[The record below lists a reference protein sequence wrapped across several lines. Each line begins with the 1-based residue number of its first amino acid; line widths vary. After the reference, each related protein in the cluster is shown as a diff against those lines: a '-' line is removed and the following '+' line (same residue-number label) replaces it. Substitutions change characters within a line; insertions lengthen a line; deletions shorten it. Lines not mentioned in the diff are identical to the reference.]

1 MIIHSHN
8 LRFFPDSNSVH
19 RMGKIAPDFY
29 IPRVKYVYE
38 LDLYTF
44 DECSDHGNYL
54 LGRAVQ
60 GLKNAIVDA
69 LEERVYNEANL
80 AATFWVSRQR
90 VSDSIATDPIYIA
103 SVEDLEEWID
113 FEELAERYEE
123 CFSLEDLIN
132 ETGFMR
138 SVNVYIW
145 RESTFKV
152 EPLLH
157 VENSQIW
164 YPDQQQKWFL
174 WDNGERVECGS
185 FSCFDEKGGKVKLS
199 RKNILKDGDR
209 TMVEYGGEQHAQAE
223 LFYLLEHM
231 LAKIVG
237 HRSDCISVKSIKFEL
252 HDKPGEKKE
261 PLKAVPRSSE
271 EWVPRKI
278 NRNPSRKS
286 KK

>member
-1 MIIHSHN
+1 MIIHSRN
-8 LRFFPDSNSVH
+8 LCFFPDSNPIH
-19 RMGKIAPDFY
+19 NMGKIEPDFY

-38 LDLYTF
+38 FDLYTF
-44 DECSDHGNYL
+44 DERNDHANYL
-54 LGRAVQ
+54 MGSAAQR
-60 GLKNAIVDA
+60 LKKAIIDA
-69 LEERVYNEANL
+69 LEERVYDDANL

-90 VSDSIATDPIYIA
+90 VLDSFATDPIYIA

-113 FEELAERYEE
+113 FEEVAEDFEE
-123 CFSLEDLIN
+123 HFAMEDLIQ
-132 ETGFMR
+132 ETGFLR
-138 SVNVYIW
+138 AVDVRTW
-145 RESTFKV
+145 REGTSKV
-152 EPLLH
+152 EPWFH
-157 VENSQIW
+157 VESSQIW

-174 WDNGERVECGS
+174 WDNGESVEYGS
-185 FSCFDEKGGKVKLS
+185 FGCFYEKDGKVKLS

-223 LFYLLEHM
+223 LYEILEHM

-237 HRSDCISVKSIKFEL
+237 HRSDCLSVKSITFEL
-252 HDKPGEKKE
+252 HDKPGEKKA

-278 NRNPSRKS
+278 NRNRSRKS